1 MAQVS
6 RLRVI
11 AKALY
16 LADLTTVNEM
26 ATQSIKASEV
36 QHDWFVVDAA
46 DQTLGRMATRIA
58 TVLRGKHK
66 PTFTPHV
73 DNGDYVIVINAEKV
87 ALSGNK
93 LDQKKYHHYTGYF
106 GGLKSATAR
115 EVLAKEPERVLMQ
128 AVKGMLPKNRLSRQ
142 VIKKL
147 KIYSG
152 SEHPHE
158 GQLPKPFPEAV

>member
-1 MAQVS
+1 
-6 RLRVI
+6 
-11 AKALY
+11 
-16 LADLTTVNEM
+16 M

-46 DQTLGRMATRIA
+46 DKTLGRMATRIA

-66 PTFTPHV
+66 ATFTPHV

-93 LDQKKYHHYTGYF
+93 LDAKKYHRYSGHF

-115 EVLAKEPERVLMQ
+115 EVLAKDPERVVMQ
-128 AVKGMLPKNRLSRQ
+128 AVKGMLPRNRLSRQ

-147 KIYSG
+147 KIYAG

-158 GQLPKPFPEAV
+158 GQLPKPFPESI